1 MPEDILHE
9 GIIERMQ
16 PGKSQWQKRYA
27 VLTMTAILLFKGDQA
42 LHAAPS
48 ETIAYID
55 LLVKDNVKAT
65 PKHSQLSDKL
75 GKAVVNI
82 LAAKAFMEAAANRDG
97 AEEDDPERVE
107 NLAKAKH
114 EETKLTFQ
122 IQTTKATIECR
133 ALT

>member
-1 MPEDILHE
+1 MPDDILHE

-16 PGKSQWQKRYA
+16 PGKSQWQKRYG
-27 VLTMTAILLFKGDQA
+27 VLTVTAILLFKGDQA
-42 LHAAPS
+42 LHSAPS
-48 ETIAYID
+48 ETIPYID

-65 PKHSQLSDKL
+65 PKNSQLSDKL

-97 AEEDDPERVE
+97 AEEDDPERLE

-114 EETKLTFQ
+114 EETKLTF
-122 IQTTKATIECR
+122 
-133 ALT
+133 